1 MRKFIPQTSRGWLT
15 IIIATSIL
23 LRGVM
28 ALYLGNLVV
37 ELPGT
42 FDQVSYDMLAQR
54 VLSGYGFT
62 VAQLWWPITPAGEP
76 TAHWSFLYTL
86 FLAAVYT
93 VAGYAPLMAR
103 LIQAVLAGF
112 LLPWFTY
119 RLGKRAFGDTVGL
132 VAAALSAVYIYF
144 IYYAATLMTEPL
156 YIITILWTLDL
167 AMQLGQTDEPDSFE
181 KSPQSKW
188 TWFWLGLALAL
199 TVLFRQVFLLFIPV
213 LFVWLLWR
221 SYRYRQRAVLSML
234 GRLIGAS
241 LVVVLMILPWTIRN
255 YRAFNTFVLLNTN
268 AGFAFFW
275 GNHPIHG
282 YNFIPILPADGPSYE
297 ELIPADLRHLN
308 EAELDRA
315 LLKLSLTEIAENPTR
330 YVILSFSRIQEYV
343 KFWPS
348 SDSGFISNIS
358 RVFSFGLMLP
368 FMIYGLIMG
377 FRRSLSS
384 EALILYLF
392 MVVYAGIHLLTWT
405 LIRYRLPI
413 DAVLLV
419 FAGLALVDLQARL
432 RQRLAKRKKAQN
444 VSAPPAI
451 S

>member
-1 MRKFIPQTSRGWLT
+1 MRKRLPQTNKNWLA
-15 IIIATSIL
+15 IIIIVSIL
-23 LRGVM
+23 LRV
-28 ALYLGNLVV
+28 AIAFYLGNQV
-37 ELPGT
+37 EVLPGT

-54 VLSGYGFT
+54 VLGGHGFT
-62 VAQLWWPITPAGEP
+62 VAELWWPITPAGEP

-86 FLAAVYT
+86 FLTAVYG
-93 VAGYAPLMAR
+93 VVGYSPLVAR
-103 LIQAVLAGF
+103 LIQTVLVGF
-112 LLPWFTY
+112 LLPWLTY
-119 RLGKRAFGDTVGL
+119 RLGKRAFGPTIGL
-132 VAAALSAVYIYF
+132 VAAGLSAIYIYF
-144 IYYAATLMTEPL
+144 VYYAATLMTEPF

-167 AMQLGQTDEPDSFE
+167 AMQLGQASDPNSAETSA
-181 KSPQSKW
+181 KSKW
-188 TWFWLGLALAL
+188 MWLWLGLALGM
-199 TVLFRQVFLLFIPV
+199 TVLFRQVFLLFIPI

-221 SYRYRQRAVLSML
+221 SYRYQQRAVWSMS
-234 GRLIGAS
+234 GRLVGATII
-241 LVVVLMILPWTIRN
+241 VVLMILPWTIRN
-255 YRAFNTFVLLNTN
+255 YRAFDTFVLLNTN

-282 YNFIPILPADGPSYE
+282 YNFIPILPADGPSYQD
-297 ELIPADLRHLN
+297 LIPENLRHLN

-315 LLKLSLTEIAENPTR
+315 LLKLGLAQITANPVR
-330 YVILSFSRIQEYV
+330 YAILSLSRIQEYV

-348 SDSGFISNIS
+348 SDSGLISNIS

-384 EALILYLF
+384 TVLILYLF
-392 MVVYAGIHLLTWT
+392 MMAYAGIHLLTWT

-419 FAGLALVDLQARL
+419 FAGLALVDLRARL
-432 RQRLAKRKKAQN
+432 SQRLVKTKSQK
-444 VSAPPAI
+444 VSTTSAP